1 MEKNELY
8 PIFLKTSAFK
18 TLIVGGGEVA
28 EEKLHFLLKSSPASN
43 VKMVATFFRPATSDL
58 ASRYGVEMVEKAYE
72 DLDLEGVQLVIAATN
87 FKDVNNQVY
96 TAAKAKGVLVNVAD
110 TPELCDFYMGG
121 IVTKGNIKLAISTNG
136 KSPTLAKRLR
146 QFFEEVLPEDLT
158 TLADNL
164 NDYRKRL
171 KDDFEYKVA
180 AMNRV
185 TAQLNAEEKIID

>member
-8 PIFLKTSAFK
+8 PVFLKTSVFK

-43 VKMVATFFRPATSDL
+43 VKLVATFFRPATRDL
-58 ASRYGVEMVEKAYE
+58 ATRYGIEMVEKIYE
-72 DLDLEGVQLVIAATN
+72 DSDLEGVQLVIAATN
-87 FKDVNNQVY
+87 YKEVNHQVFS
-96 TAAKAKGVLVNVAD
+96 AAKAKGILVNVAD

-146 QFFEEVLPEDLT
+146 QFFEEVLPDDLT
-158 TLADNL
+158 ALADNL
-164 NDYRKRL
+164 NEYRKRL

-185 TAQLNAEEKIID
+185 TAQLNSEEKIID